1 MIKDLILSILAG
13 LYSFA
18 IAMRHKLFDWGI
30 LKSTEYDIPIICIGN
45 ITVGGTGKTPMTE
58 MIVSYMTKSHTVAVI
73 SRGYGRKTKGY
84 LEVTEQSHYRDVGDE
99 PLQIKLKFPKVIV
112 VVCEKRVDG
121 IDQIRKK
128 HPDVNLIIMDDGF
141 QHRYVE
147 PKINVIMVDATRPPH
162 EDKMLPLGRLRDR
175 FDALHRAHYFIV
187 SKCPDNMT
195 PLDRRIMRKVLVSM
209 AYQEVYFTRL
219 ESFKPVPVFPEGNDK
234 EVKLSSDVIAVAGIG
249 NPTPFIGSL
258 QKSYNVVDAI
268 MFNDHHVYK
277 MKDINLI
284 SEKLKINPGSVI
296 ITTEKDA
303 VKLIKSNKIAIDIR
317 KNIFYIPI
325 NISFVDDSKVDFLKK
340 LHQDVIKN

>member
-18 IAMRHKLFDWGI
+18 IAVRHKLFDWGI
-30 LKSTEYDIPIICIGN
+30 IKSNEYDIPIICIGN

-58 MIVSYMTKSHTVAVI
+58 MIVSYMSKYHTVAVL

-84 LEVTEQSHYRDVGDE
+84 MEVKENSHYRDVGDE
-99 PLQIKLKFPKVIV
+99 PLQIKLKFPNIV
-112 VVCEKRVDG
+112 VAVCEKRVNG
-121 IDQIRKK
+121 IEQIRKK

-141 QHRYVE
+141 QHRHVE

-162 EDKMLPLGRLRDR
+162 EDQMLPLGRLRDR
-175 FDALHRAHYFIV
+175 FDSLHRAHYFIV
-187 SKCPDNMT
+187 SKCPENMT

-219 ESFKPVPVFPEGNDK
+219 ESFKPIPVFAEGK
-234 EVKLSSDVIAVAGIG
+234 EREIKPNSNVIAIAGIG

-258 QKSYNVVDAI
+258 QKSYNVVDAT

-277 MKDINLI
+277 MRDINLM
-284 SEKLKINPGSVI
+284 SSMLKKHPDSVI

-303 VKLIKSNKIAIDIR
+303 VKLIKSNKIAPEVR